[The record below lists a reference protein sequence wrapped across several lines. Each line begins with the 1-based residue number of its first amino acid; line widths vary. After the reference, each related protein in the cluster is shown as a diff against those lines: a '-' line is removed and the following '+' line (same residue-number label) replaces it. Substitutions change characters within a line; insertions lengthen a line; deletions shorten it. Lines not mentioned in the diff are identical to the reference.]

1 MNDELGLRFLG
12 VPYGNG
18 LANAVD
24 PQLGSLDLFRE
35 KGQILAPAVGQTE
48 TFALGV
54 RRAQLGRNLENNT
67 VTNALI
73 DLNFFRVPFST

>member
-1 MNDELGLRFLG
+1 MNDDLGLRFLG

-35 KGQILAPAVGQTE
+35 KGQIFAAAVG
-48 TFALGV
+48 
-54 RRAQLGRNLENNT
+54 
-67 VTNALI
+67 
-73 DLNFFRVPFST
+73 